1 VLPNGIELESW
12 NQAGAEEHE
21 NASRAG
27 EVLDGKYQLLRKVGE
42 GGMGE
47 VYEARHVQLGRRF
60 AVKVLHPELVA
71 STRMLRRFSRE
82 VLAVS
87 RLENDHLVPALDCGY
102 TREGGPYYVM
112 EFLRGEDLRKLLHA
126 QAPLATR
133 RAVKL
138 VIDAC
143 RGLTL
148 AHASGLVHRDLKP
161 ENVFVVHRDDGEERA
176 RVLDFG
182 LVQLGSGSS
191 SSQLGSLVGTIRY
204 MAPEQARTD
213 SSVDQRA
220 DVYALGAI
228 LYECLCGKPP
238 HAGECVEEVLFHRM
252 NDAPEPLSALRPGIP
267 EALERCVFK
276 ALARSRDDRFDN
288 ALELARALLPFAGPE
303 VGAIETSYTLRAP
316 DAPPETEITSDLA
329 EAPRPPRESAGFRR
343 RGMAIAVASALAAV
357 LATHVLDRY
366 VIGDSSR
373 SAASPRENS
382 AQPSRTPPSAPRVT
396 GETQRLDP
404 TPESTARREPHAAV
418 KLEPPHSSPRS
429 TAAPRR
435 SGAAPLRTAERRE
448 PAADSAA
455 TPSALFDSTNPY
467 IRSAK
472 TLP

>member
-1 VLPNGIELESW
+1 MLPNGVEPESW
-12 NQAGAEEHE
+12 NEANVEEHE

-27 EVLDGKYQLLRKVGE
+27 EVLDGRYQLLRKVGE

-87 RLENDHLVPALDCGY
+87 RLENDYLVPALDCGY
-102 TREGGPYYVM
+102 TRQGGPYYVM
-112 EFLRGEDLRKLLHA
+112 EFLRGEDLRKLLHTE
-126 QAPLATR
+126 APLATR

-148 AHASGLVHRDLKP
+148 AHSSGLVHRDLKP
-161 ENVFVVHRDDGEERA
+161 ENVFVVRREDGEERA

-191 SSQLGSLVGTIRY
+191 STQLGSLVGTVRY

-213 SSVDQRA
+213 SSIDQRA

-238 HAGECVEEVLFHRM
+238 HAGSCVEEVLFHRM
-252 NDAPEPLSALRPGIP
+252 NDVPAPLSALRPGIP

-288 ALELARALLPFAGPE
+288 VLELARALLPYAGPE
-303 VGAIETSYTLRAP
+303 VGAIETSYALRAP
-316 DAPPETEITSDLA
+316 DDTPEAEVTSDLD
-329 EAPRPPRESAGFRR
+329 EALQPTRRSATFRR
-343 RGMAIAVASALAAV
+343 YGMVIA
-357 LATHVLDRY
+357 
-366 VIGDSSR
+366 
-373 SAASPRENS
+373 
-382 AQPSRTPPSAPRVT
+382 
-396 GETQRLDP
+396 
-404 TPESTARREPHAAV
+404 
-418 KLEPPHSSPRS
+418 
-429 TAAPRR
+429 
-435 SGAAPLRTAERRE
+435 
-448 PAADSAA
+448 
-455 TPSALFDSTNPY
+455 
-467 IRSAK
+467 
-472 TLP
+472 